1 MQKKRTHLLETIR
14 KHTDDGVL
22 VLEMNGV
29 ILSANQQAVQ
39 ILRFSEEQLIGQ
51 SYSWIFFHETENHP
65 LSQLINDGLKR
76 HIEYQVEEISYK
88 RPDGET
94 VSLAVSTSVLSH
106 HEALSKFFEKESLLV
121 FLKPSEKK
129 QREALVETATQSAA
143 EELNRVKSDLQ
154 VLRQEHRELQSM
166 LKRFD
171 IFKIGLA
178 GLIFL
183 SFLLIIFYAR
193 QNLSVFPATHDT
205 RTLEMVEQRV
215 VTAQRDTLE
224 MDISF
229 ASTFEPHQK
238 VTLAAQ
244 TSGTVVKRTFN
255 RGDYVPNG
263 QILYQMDTRDLAK
276 SVRAA
281 RVKYMELLEQY
292 NELKN
297 WDQSLEVMQARRS
310 YELSKIA
317 LENERKKLAET
328 KKLFEKGI
336 IPRVEYEEAVTQFK
350 ETQYDYEN
358 AKQTLEAKLEKGS
371 EEKLEILH
379 LKLSNAKEELD
390 EVEAKYEATLI
401 RAPVSG
407 IIMPPQR
414 DDGSEEA
421 FKQEG
426 DQVDEGDLVATIG
439 ATDSYILDAG
449 VGELSVKHLRVGQKC
464 EVTAS
469 SLEGVQLAGR
479 LDWIASRAQMKSGI
493 RTYAIR
499 VVVADVPDSLRP
511 QLRLGML
518 AQAAI
523 PVRTFESV
531 VTIPIEA
538 LVRDNG
544 QPLVYVQDPE
554 TGEFFRHPVKTGY
567 NDSHRIIIQ
576 EGLEPGERVMINPPL
591 G

>member
-29 ILSANQQAVQ
+29 ILSANQEAVQ
-39 ILRFSEEQLIGQ
+39 ILGFSEEQLIGQ

-106 HEALSKFFEKESLLV
+106 HEALSKFFDKESLLV
-121 FLKPSEKK
+121 FLKPAEKM

-193 QNLSVFPATHDT
+193 QNLSVFPETQDT
-205 RTLEMVEQRV
+205 RTLETAEQRV
-215 VTAQRDTLE
+215 VTAQMDTLE

-229 ASTFEPHQK
+229 ASTLEPHQK

-255 RGDYVPNG
+255 RGDYVSNG
-263 QILYQMDTRDLAK
+263 QILYQMDTKDLAK

-297 WDQSLEVMQARRS
+297 WDKSLEVMQARRS

-371 EEKLEILH
+371 EEKLQILR

-414 DDGSEEA
+414 DDGSEEP

-426 DQVDEGDLVATIG
+426 DRVDEGDLVATIG

-449 VGELSVKHLRVGQKC
+449 VGELSVKYLRVGQKC

-469 SLEGVQLAGR
+469 SLGGIQLAGR
-479 LDWIASRAQMKSGI
+479 LDWIASRAQVKSGI
-493 RTYAIR
+493 RTYPIR
-499 VVVADVPDSLRP
+499 VVIADVPDSLRP
-511 QLRLGML
+511 RLRLGML

-544 QPLVYVQDPE
+544 HPLVYVQDPE

-576 EGLEPGERVMINPPL
+576 EGLEPGDRVMINPPL